1 MCPVFDI
8 PVRFLRCH
16 IEFSTS
22 ARYLPR
28 LRLPGLP
35 RNTLPAIGGSTPEHP
50 RCVVRVAGPHGG
62 QTLDTTFRYAGA
74 SPSALA
80 ARPPAAPRR
89 VDDCLDARAGCSATS
104 RQLAAPGP
112 GTTWNN
118 ILDLHPGP
126 AGRRA
131 GPDHATLPRRP
142 DAAGIHPLP
151 GHTDTITIIAGA
163 GPPPAARRH
172 GRTAAPP
179 HRRAGVLACWRAVAG
194 YRAHARERL
203 SADQAHGTHHHDYRQ
218 ATRSL
223 RRVGIA
229 PPCTAVLH

>member
-151 GHTDTITIIAGA
+151 GHTDTITIVAGA
-163 GPPPAARRH
+163 GPPPAV
-172 GRTAAPP
+172 TAAPP
-179 HRRAGVLACWRAVAG
+179 HWRAGVRWLVTGHTLGNG
-194 YRAHARERL
+194 YPRTRHTAHITMITGRRPGHCGASELPRPARR
-203 SADQAHGTHHHDYRQ
+203 Y
-218 ATRSL
+218 
-223 RRVGIA
+223 
-229 PPCTAVLH
+229 CTE